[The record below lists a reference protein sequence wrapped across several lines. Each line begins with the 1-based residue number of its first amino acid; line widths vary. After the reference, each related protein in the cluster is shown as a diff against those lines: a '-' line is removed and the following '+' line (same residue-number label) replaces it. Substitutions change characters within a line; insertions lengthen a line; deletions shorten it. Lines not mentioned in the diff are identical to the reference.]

1 MSLRAVALGTTCLAV
16 LCAAAPVSS
25 QSDGNPVVVIETSV
39 GNITVELF
47 RDKAPLSVANFLSY
61 MEDGFFVNTIFHP
74 SKPGHSGPLIFTT
87 RLSSW
92 SPVQQARKCSTV

>member
-1 MSLRAVALGTTCLAV
+1 MSLRAVVLGTTCLAV
-16 LCAAAPVSS
+16 LCAAAPVSA

-61 MEDGFFVNTIFHP
+61 MGGWVLRQHDLFIA
-74 SKPGHSGPLIFTT
+74 
-87 RLSSW
+87 SSRASW
-92 SPVQQARKCSTV
+92 FRVAA